1 MLPTMTSRQRTAIH
15 VALVAALVL
24 LTTSFAPRE
33 AEADPL
39 LDVGKGDVSVQ
50 ADKLE
55 VDVATG
61 SAVLTGQVVLS
72 KGDMNVRCPRVEL
85 KFDTSPHLNWAKGSG
100 GVVAD
105 VRGVHGEAPGGRA
118 RPEEAGARASRR
130 REAVSRPGLDP
141 GGQGDHRA
149 RERQGDRH
157 AGEGLDPRPE
167 AVSDEPSLA
176 RVAAIESRA
185 IRVARG
191 DKMILRGVSIR
202 GDAGEVVG
210 VLGPSGAGQIDA
222 LSRARR

>member
-1 MLPTMTSRQRTAIH
+1 MLQLMKARTRTAIH

-33 AEADPL
+33 AEAEPL

-50 ADKLE
+50 AEKLE

-105 VRGVHGEAPGGRA
+105 VRGVHGEAPEVELDLKKQVLELRGGVKL
-118 RPEEAGARASRR
+118 SR
-130 REAVSRPGLDP
+130 
-141 GGQGDHRA
+141 GQGWIQADKA
-149 RERQGDRH
+149 TIE
-157 AGEGLDPRPE
+157 
-167 AVSDEPSLA
+167 LA
-176 RVAAIESRA
+176 SGKVTATQ
-185 IRVARG
+185 VKG
-191 DKMILRGVSIR
+191 SIP
-202 GDAGEVVG
+202 V
-210 VLGPSGAGQIDA
+210 PKP
-222 LSRARR
+222 